1 MALRLK
7 YQGINR
13 EKSADGTII
22 TMTWYGTQAEC
33 EENLALANINST
45 AAGLGRLVSA
55 GIRPAEGGF
64 WEVYRKYSTA
74 GYASGSSVT
83 APSTVVGEK
92 SATMNCSMMSTP
104 LEQHPNYKLNWN
116 HWLAARYKTGSA
128 PSAPSWWTN
137 QGASYVIPSADQKTF
152 KVLNSNTELPQSP
165 DLEGYT
171 WEIIDTPAMPGVTSY
186 DVACYTQQEK
196 ARYRNFADAC
206 AAVKNRANKT
216 FTSAQIVN
224 NGFTG
229 GNWKGDGASIAWDGE
244 YWIATFTYTF
254 SANASGWNSTLYEA
268 YT

>member
-1 MALRLK
+1 MALQLK
-7 YQGINR
+7 YQGKNR
-13 EKSADGTII
+13 EKTADGTVI
-22 TMTWYGTQAEC
+22 TITWYGTQNEC
-33 EENLALANINST
+33 ESMLASAAINST
-45 AAGLGRLVSA
+45 TAGLGRLVSA
-55 GIRPAEGGF
+55 GTRPGEGGF
-64 WEVYRKYSTA
+64 WEVYYKYSTA

-171 WEIIDTPAMPGVTSY
+171 WEIIATPAMPGVTSY

-254 SANASGWNSTLYEA
+254 SANASGWNSTLYGA

>member
-1 MALRLK
+1 MALQLK
-7 YQGINR
+7 YQGKNR
-13 EKSADGTII
+13 EKTADGTVI
-22 TMTWYGTQAEC
+22 TITWYGTQSEC
-33 EENLALANINST
+33 ENMLASAAINST
-45 AAGLGRLVSA
+45 TAGLGRLVSA
-55 GIRPAEGGF
+55 GTRPGEGGF
-64 WEVYRKYSTA
+64 WEVYYKYSTA

-171 WEIIDTPAMPGVTSY
+171 WEIIATPAMPGVTSY